1 MTSRMQIVPPPLTPG
16 DSIAVIAPAGLPADR
31 KKYHIGCSVIKDLG
45 FKIINQE
52 KQWPGFDFLSDR
64 DECRLHELHQN
75 WADPEVKAIIA
86 LRGGFGSL
94 RIASTIDYRV
104 IRENPKLFV
113 GFSDISILLNLIY
126 LKTGLICLHGP
137 MLTSLGQCDKSSL
150 ERLYHCLTGKWH
162 NRLEEKVE
170 VLRDG
175 PVVKGRLL
183 GGNLCSLITMIGTP
197 VEPLLS
203 GAILF
208 LEEVNEPL
216 YCLDRLLT
224 QLHLSGKLDSVAG
237 IILGDFSDTESSVSH
252 KELRRKE
259 FVWNRVCEL
268 TAHCG
273 VPVWGGFPGGHCQK
287 NITLPF
293 GAQATMDSSRRSLS
307 FSES

>member
-1 MTSRMQIVPPPLTPG
+1 MQIVPPPLTPG
-16 DSIAVIAPAGLPADR
+16 DSIAVIAPAGMPADR
-31 KKYHIGCSVIKDLG
+31 KKYHIGCSVIEDMG

-64 DECRLHELHQN
+64 DECRLHELHQT

-94 RIASTIDYRV
+94 RLASTIDYTV
-104 IRENPKLFV
+104 MRENPKLFV

-137 MLTSLGQCDKSSL
+137 VLSSLGQCDKSSL
-150 ERLYHCLTGKWH
+150 ERLYHCLTGKWY
-162 NRLEEKVE
+162 NSLEEKVE
-170 VLRDG
+170 LLRDG

-183 GGNLCSLITMIGTP
+183 GGNLCSLLTMFGTP
-197 VEPLLS
+197 VEPQLS
-203 GAILF
+203 GAILL

-224 QLHLSGKLDSVAG
+224 QLHLSGKLESVAG
-237 IILGDFSDTESSVSH
+237 IILGNFSGREDSISH
-252 KELRRKE
+252 EEIRRKE

-268 TAHCG
+268 TAHCE
-273 VPVWGGFPGGHCQK
+273 VPVWGGFPAGHCQK
-287 NITLPF
+287 NITLPI
-293 GAQATMDSSRRSLS
+293 GAQAIMDSSTRSLS